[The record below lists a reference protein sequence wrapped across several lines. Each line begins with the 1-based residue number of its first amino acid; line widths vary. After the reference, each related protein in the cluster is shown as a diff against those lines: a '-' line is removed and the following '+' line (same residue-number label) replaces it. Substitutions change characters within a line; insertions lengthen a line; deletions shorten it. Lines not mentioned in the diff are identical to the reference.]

1 MSLTIWKKTNRS
13 VTRAVL
19 LCAKVGDFMN
29 IRSIHIDFDKN
40 ILEIN
45 GNSVKKKTVAYLPR
59 DDGWEISKLFKPDNS
74 TEECDRIR
82 VTLISG

>member
-1 MSLTIWKKTNRS
+1 M
-13 VTRAVL
+13 
-19 LCAKVGDFMN
+19 LCLKVGDFMN

-59 DDGWEISKLFKPDNS
+59 DDGWEISKLFNPDNS

-82 VTLISG
+82 VTLKST